1 MEAKELEH
9 QELEEAK
16 ALEEAKMALA
26 RARAKAKVGS
36 ASNVTAQTI
45 LLPNARFAKSELQ
58 LGAQRDCRKVRGSSP
73 SGPPRDSGT
82 DGTLCRPERGASGGF
97 NLQARATPAPQCSK
111 EHSTACMGQAPNV
124 LQTLF
129 GGPMQLSCINPVR
142 KSYESKNPFGSLRRL
157 EDDENEGDDD
167 KMEVPKLI
175 VNLADAVKGRSQN
188 QMRKERA
195 KLLKSKR
202 VRFMETPGCNCC
214 SDTIFGHFPDT
225 FCSDTTFGHFPDT
238 FFGVDGV
245 IDIRPDEA
253 AAETPGCNL
262 IETELVL
269 KHSIGTHLLGND
281 GRLGSFP
288 APPKSVEQS
297 IEIAC
302 EHESFDIGKHSF
314 PELSCES
321 SNIAKSTSDDER
333 AKKSTES
340 SKAKISK
347 VMVKIPEGT
356 TNPRPSD
363 ELLDFAKRQCGPNA
377 GKSLNIFNKVM
388 RSGSL
393 MPIIQ
398 SPELQTR
405 LGKFEILIAVIDS
418 GATVAVMNP
427 STGASYKIEEG
438 SANGTEYEIASGDTL
453 EDLGE
458 KRMAVVTAEGI
469 MRGYI
474 SRCAEVTKSLQ
485 SVRAL
490 VNANHAVCFGLG
502 DGHDHLIINKVT
514 GEINRMRD
522 DGVNYLQDLI
532 IVPPDHVDAVAQ
544 QLDMIQQHAVVG
556 IDSGGS
562 NEADFHWQGE

>member
-1 MEAKELEH
+1 MGGLESYAAGSMGSMETNA
-9 QELEEAK
+9 
-16 ALEEAKMALA
+16 A
-26 RARAKAKVGS
+26 RQGQSGRS
-36 ASNVTAQTI
+36 DASRTFQQHA
-45 LLPNARFAKSELQ
+45 
-58 LGAQRDCRKVRGSSP
+58 GSS
-73 SGPPRDSGT
+73 T
-82 DGTLCRPERGASGGF
+82 KC
-97 NLQARATPAPQCSK
+97 
-111 EHSTACMGQAPNV
+111 APNV
-124 LQTLF
+124 VWGKQ
-129 GGPMQLSCINPVR
+129 QLNCVNPIR
-142 KSYESKNPFGSLRRL
+142 KSLESKNTFESLRKL
-157 EDDENEGDDD
+157 DDDVDDD

-175 VNLADAVKGRSQN
+175 VNLADAIKGRSQN

-269 KHSIGTHLLGND
+269 KHTIGTHLLGND

-297 IEIAC
+297 VEIAC
-302 EHESFDIGKHSF
+302 EHESFDRGEHKF
-314 PELSCES
+314 PKLSCES
-321 SNIAKSTSDDER
+321 SNIAKSIFDDDR

-347 VMVKIPEGT
+347 VMV
-356 TNPRPSD
+356 TNSKPSD
-363 ELLDFAKRQCGPNA
+363 ELLDFAKQQCGPNA

-405 LGKFEILIAVIDS
+405 LGKLRS
-418 GATVAVMNP
+418 
-427 STGASYKIEEG
+427 
-438 SANGTEYEIASGDTL
+438 
-453 EDLGE
+453 
-458 KRMAVVTAEGI
+458 
-469 MRGYI
+469 
-474 SRCAEVTKSLQ
+474 
-485 SVRAL
+485 
-490 VNANHAVCFGLG
+490 
-502 DGHDHLIINKVT
+502 
-514 GEINRMRD
+514 
-522 DGVNYLQDLI
+522 
-532 IVPPDHVDAVAQ
+532 
-544 QLDMIQQHAVVG
+544 
-556 IDSGGS
+556 
-562 NEADFHWQGE
+562 